1 RNAGFS
7 AVETRVAFDVTTAQD
22 TQPVVVGI
30 ARK

>member
-1 RNAGFS
+1 
-7 AVETRVAFDVTTAQD
+7 AVETRVAFDVTTAQG